1 MDEQDIE
8 KLLTKFDSLSVETL
22 KISQD
27 DFSLEFNKAKT
38 KNESKDIET
47 TVAAS
52 VETKKEINVDSNS
65 DVIKSPLVGVLYL
78 SPSPDEKPFKKIGDH
93 VKKGEVVCVVEAMK
107 MFNEVK
113 SDTSGVIEDVLVDDC
128 TMVEFDQPIFKIS
141 KGDSNDN

>member
-27 DFSLEFNKAKT
+27 GFNLEFNKTKT

-47 TVAAS
+47 AVAAS
-52 VETKKEINVDSNS
+52 VETKKEINVDSNF

>member
-52 VETKKEINVDSNS
+52 VETKKETNVDSNS

>member
-52 VETKKEINVDSNS
+52 VETKKEINVDSNF